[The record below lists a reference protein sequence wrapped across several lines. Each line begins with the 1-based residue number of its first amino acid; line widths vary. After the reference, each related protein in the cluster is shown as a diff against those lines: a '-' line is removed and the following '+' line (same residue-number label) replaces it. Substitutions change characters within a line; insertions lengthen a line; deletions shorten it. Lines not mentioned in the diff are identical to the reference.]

1 MINTNLKIMVE
12 SVKNMK
18 EILQENK
25 KNLTDESINKIEES
39 IYKGYEEI
47 SNLMTDYNY
56 ISEKNS
62 NTQDKHKQNI

>member
-1 MINTNLKIMVE
+1 MINTSLKIMVE

-18 EILQENK
+18 EILEENR
-25 KNLTDESINKIEES
+25 KNLTDETINKIEES

-47 SNLMTDYNY
+47 SNLMTDCNY
-56 ISEKNS
+56 ISEENS

>member
-1 MINTNLKIMVE
+1 MINTSLKIMVE
-12 SVKNMK
+12 SIKNMK
-18 EILQENK
+18 EILE
-25 KNLTDESINKIEES
+25 KNRKDLTDETINKIEES

-56 ISEKNS
+56 FSEENS